1 LPFECDLQRY
11 SMSKNCLYG
20 LDGVLSLVALTTLD
34 VSDNQIETLEAL
46 RGHPTV
52 GLLHVESS

>member
-1 LPFECDLQRY
+1 
-11 SMSKNCLYG
+11 MSKNCLYG